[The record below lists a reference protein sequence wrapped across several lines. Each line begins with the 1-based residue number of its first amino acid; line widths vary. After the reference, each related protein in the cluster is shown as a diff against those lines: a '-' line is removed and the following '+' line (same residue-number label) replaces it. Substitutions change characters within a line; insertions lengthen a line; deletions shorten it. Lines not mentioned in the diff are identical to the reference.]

1 MTTGKYNDLNRELE
15 NVQLLP
21 RPPLVFHRTEQLED
35 FGRRVKAAFQAFGVT
50 AEDVICAVRS
60 AGISFLNLL
69 REIEPT
75 PAPPTRRKAHGRLRS
90 QRELRDIR
98 RQRGL

>member
-35 FGRRVKAAFQAFGVT
+35 FGRRVKAAFQAFSVT
-50 AEDVICAVRS
+50 AEDVIICAARS
-60 AGISFLNLL
+60 AGIILKLL
-69 REIEPT
+69 REIEP
-75 PAPPTRRKAHGRLRS
+75 PPPPPTRRNAHGRLRPR
-90 QRELRDIR
+90 RELRDIR